1 MVVNLQKIFDRTEN
15 LNFFK
20 EVNYTRQQG
29 IIGKASLSAGAEN
42 LKVYPLSIKLHHSFC
57 NPQKVIDEIE
67 EKISKNEIID
77 YFQGSVYIG
86 KYVLQNLNVE
96 VLEQIDGYTTACII
110 SLELLEAGEKE
121 ENFVQQVV
129 DTTAEGLAGSNNT
142 ITARTK
148 NFSASSN
155 TVVNF
160 VKKQAENIKNNM
172 FSSAMEVLK
181 NNEIEA
187 IPEIGRIVAEN
198 VASQIVSDIKS
209 AGITQAEKISKKYIS
224 NIYVPELTDD
234 QTQLLKDTL
243 SLIPGKMIDAVI

>member
-29 IIGKASLSAGAEN
+29 IIGKATLAAGAEN
-42 LKVYPLSIKLHHSFC
+42 LKFYPLSIKLHHSFC
-57 NPQKVIDEIE
+57 NPQKIIDEIE
-67 EKISKNEIID
+67 EKISRSEVID
-77 YFQGSVYIG
+77 YFQGAVYIG
-86 KYVLQNLNVE
+86 KYVIQNLSVE
-96 VLEQIDGYTTACII
+96 ILEQIDGYTTACII

-129 DTTAEGLAGSNNT
+129 DTNAAGLANSNNT
-142 ITARTK
+142 IAARAK
-148 NFSASSN
+148 NFLASSN

-160 VKKQAENIKNNM
+160 VKKQAESIKNNM

-209 AGITQAEKISKKYIS
+209 AGITQAEKIAKKYIS